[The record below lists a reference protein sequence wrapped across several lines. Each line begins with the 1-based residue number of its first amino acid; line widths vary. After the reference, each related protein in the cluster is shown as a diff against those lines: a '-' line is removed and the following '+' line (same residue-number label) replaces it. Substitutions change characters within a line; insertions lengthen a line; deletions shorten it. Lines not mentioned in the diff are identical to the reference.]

1 MVPSPAAQT
10 SSFIPSFCRADSGP
24 AGPGSRALAPP
35 LQAAPART
43 RGRPVTCE
51 AVALG
56 GWGGCPQSPG
66 SSPFPKLPEQNNLG
80 LPEAFPER
88 ISLSLLGLCQ
98 PQGCSLPG
106 LLLASCLSA
115 GLTSAL
121 PSLDDD
127 MASFGPSCRYPEL
140 GQPTLGGSALI
151 SDYLCGLQGGGG
163 AGRASPSSDVYPVSL
178 ESGSQGPRASGK
190 WAPNSALHS
199 RTWIWSRVWRL
210 WWEAASVTGL
220 RGFLCV
226 PTGRNPGSGTTA
238 RALGL
243 SCLSSLAGCP
253 E

>member
-1 MVPSPAAQT
+1 MRQWRSEAGAAAH
-10 SSFIPSFCRADSGP
+10 RA
-24 AGPGSRALAPP
+24 
-35 LQAAPART
+35 QEARPFLNVLN
-43 RGRPVTCE
+43 RITC
-51 AVALG
+51 A
-56 GWGGCPQSPG
+56 CQ
-66 SSPFPKLPEQNNLG
+66 K
-80 LPEAFPER
+80 
-88 ISLSLLGLCQ
+88 LSLRGSHSASS
-98 PQGCSLPG
+98 GSASLRAVLTPG
-106 LLLASCLSA
+106 LLLASCLLA

-140 GQPTLGGSALI
+140 GQPTQGSSALI
-151 SDYLCGLQGGGG
+151 SDYLSVASGVGG
-163 AGRASPSSDVYPVSL
+163 AGRGSPSSDVYPVSL

-199 RTWIWSRVWRL
+199 HTWIWSRVWRL

-220 RGFLCV
+220 QGFLCV
-226 PTGRNPGSGTTA
+226 PTGRALGSGTTA